1 MLASQLC
8 LTLQHHGLCS
18 LPGFSVHGIVQARM
32 LELVAMPSSRGSSQT
47 QELNLHC
54 RQILYHLN
62 HLGNPEE
69 IPPGLN
75 SKGVGIS
82 KE

>member
-1 MLASQLC
+1 MLVSQLC
-8 LTLQHHGLCS
+8 PTLQHHGLCS
-18 LPGFSVHGIVQARM
+18 LPGFSVHGILQARM
-32 LELVAMPSSRGSSQT
+32 LEWVAMPSSRVFSQT
-47 QELNLHC
+47 QELNLHF
-54 RQILYHLN
+54 RQILYHLS

-69 IPPGLN
+69 VPPGLN

>member
-1 MLASQLC
+1 
-8 LTLQHHGLCS
+8 
-18 LPGFSVHGIVQARM
+18 M
-32 LELVAMPSSRGSSQT
+32 LEWVAMPSRGSSQT

-54 RQILYHLN
+54 RQILYHLS

-69 IPPGLN
+69 IPLGLN